1 MPDMSPRAQ
10 ILAGIRR
17 SLGRPALEGEPA
29 TALERRIAEHAP
41 NLIPQRGQLPHEQ
54 QVALFIEMAEGVQ
67 TTISQVATAEEVP
80 DAIAD
85 YLAQHNLPAELRVA
99 PDDWLSGL
107 PWGKRPTLT
116 IRTGKAEEPDT
127 ASVTPAFAG
136 VAETGTLMLTSGP
149 HSPTTLNLLPETNI
163 VVLKKS
169 QITGSYE
176 DGWARLRASQ
186 EKDAMPRTVN
196 FITGPSRTGD
206 IEQKILMGAHGPRR
220 LHIVLIDG

>member
-1 MPDMSPRAQ
+1 MPDMSPRDQ

-17 SLGRPALEGEPA
+17 SLGRSALDGEPA
-29 TALERRIAEHAP
+29 AQLEQRIAEHRP
-41 NLIPQRGQLPHEQ
+41 NLIPQRAQLPHDQ
-54 QVALFIEMAEGVQ
+54 QITLFVEMAEGVQ
-67 TTISQVATAEEVP
+67 ATISQVEDAAEVP
-80 DAIAD
+80 DAIAE

-99 PDDWLSGL
+99 PDEWLSGL
-107 PWGKRPTLT
+107 PWDKRPTLT
-116 IRTGKAEEPDT
+116 IKTGKAEESDT

-136 VAETGTLMLTSGP
+136 IAETGTLMLTSGP
-149 HSPTTLNLLPETNI
+149 HSPTTLNLLPETHI

-169 QITGSYE
+169 QIVGSYE
-176 DGWARLRASQ
+176 DGWGRLRDAQ
-186 EKDAMPRTVN
+186 AKDSMPRTVN

>member
-1 MPDMSPRAQ
+1 MPDMSPRDQ

-29 TALERRIAEHAP
+29 AALERRIAEHAP
-41 NLIPQRGQLPHEQ
+41 NLIPQRAQLPHEQ

-67 TTISQVATAEEVP
+67 TTVSQVATAEEVP
-80 DAIAD
+80 DAVAD

-99 PDDWLSGL
+99 PDAWLSGL
-107 PWGKRPTLT
+107 PWDKRPTLT
-116 IRTGKAEEPDT
+116 IKTGRAEELDT

-136 VAETGTLMLTSGP
+136 IAETGTLMLASGP
-149 HSPTTLNLLPETNI
+149 HSPTTLNLLPETHI

-169 QITGSYE
+169 QIAGSYE
-176 DGWARLRASQ
+176 DGWTRLRASQ
-186 EKDAMPRTVN
+186 EKHAMPRTVN